1 MDLNSASSDPLPDR
15 PGVPSGTVAEFP
27 LLFISLN
34 VLSSALNNPVLSAT
48 RFDFE
53 ILLHLTLLWASSGS
67 SDPRER
73 GDLTRSDITPSY
85 MANFARNLQSSL
97 PVMLVIEKPSH
108 SSTQLS
114 QLTNSTDGIRGS
126 PERGNP
132 LTSGHMGWLK
142 QAGIC
147 MNIKM

>member
-1 MDLNSASSDPLPDR
+1 MLPDTSNFLIMDLNSASSDPLPDR
-15 PGVPSGTVAEFP
+15 PRVPSGTVAEFP

-48 RFDFE
+48 RFGFE
-53 ILLHLTLLWASSGS
+53 ILLHLTLRWASSGS

-73 GDLTRSDITPSY
+73 RDLTRSNITPSY
-85 MANFARNLQSSL
+85 MANFARNLQSSS

-114 QLTNSTDGIRGS
+114 QLTNNTDG
-126 PERGNP
+126 NP
-132 LTSGHMGWLK
+132 RVSRK
-142 QAGIC
+142 R
-147 MNIKM
+147 